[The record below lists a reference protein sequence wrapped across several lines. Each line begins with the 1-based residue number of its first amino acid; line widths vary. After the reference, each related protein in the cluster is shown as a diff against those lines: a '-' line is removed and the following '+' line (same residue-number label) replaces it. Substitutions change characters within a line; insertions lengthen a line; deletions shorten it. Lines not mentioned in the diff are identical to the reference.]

1 MYIVQKDRGVYEIV
15 NGTKK
20 ESEVKCVVV
29 WKEKNN
35 KTKYFICTIVDKVHL
50 HMFDSMQ
57 DSLRHVGMI
66 EIDT

>member
-1 MYIVQKDRGVYEIV
+1 M
-15 NGTKK
+15 NGTKN
-20 ESEVKCVVV
+20 ESEVKYVAV

-35 KTKYFICTIVDKVHL
+35 KTKCFICTIVDKVHL

-57 DSLRHVGMI
+57 DSWRHVGMI

>member
-1 MYIVQKDRGVYEIV
+1 M

-20 ESEVKCVVV
+20 ESEVKYVVV

-50 HMFDSMQ
+50 HMFDLMQ
-57 DSLRHVGMI
+57 DSWRHVGMI